1 MSSPTNSPNNPST
14 DPGQPA
20 DRPTYEGS
28 RFPWWLL
35 IPWAIFIIFAVTYHV
50 LYAFPDLRLWLTNT
64 AGQMWK

>member
-1 MSSPTNSPNNPST
+1 MTEPTNSPKTPAAS
-14 DPGQPA
+14 PGEA

-35 IPWAIFIIFAVTYHV
+35 IPWILFFVFAVAYHL
-50 LYAFPDLRLWLTNT
+50 LYAFPDLRLWLTDT